1 MQLNG
6 GVDSNPFLRIESGI
20 YRIVIAQKITHIA
33 RATGCSRQAFDY
45 IRLNARLRFAQHVLS
60 SSLYWKLFVISC
72 RKSPLK
78 KIKVAACIRQEYGAV
93 LFWSLISKQLEW
105 DNASNFI
112 PVRGFCFHPVS
123 LFPLQQRSFNSHIQI
138 KHNRQS
144 FLEVEGILEALI
156 SLD

>member
-33 RATGCSRQAFDY
+33 RATGCSR
-45 IRLNARLRFAQHVLS
+45 RLIISAWMPDFASCNNVLS

-78 KIKVAACIRQEYGAV
+78 KIKVAACIRQEYGAG